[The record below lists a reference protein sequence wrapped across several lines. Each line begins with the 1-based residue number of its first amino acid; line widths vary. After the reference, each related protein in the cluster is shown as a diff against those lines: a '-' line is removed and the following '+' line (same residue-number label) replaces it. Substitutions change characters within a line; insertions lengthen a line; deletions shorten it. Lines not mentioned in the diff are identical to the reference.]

1 MCVTDEIRDGNGDVQ
16 PTDQCDD
23 QPSTEI
29 RNTAQNPPRTT
40 PPSATTS
47 TAVVSDAHVR
57 MGSPSTVQTVADNW
71 SEGLTRIAQPK
82 RPRPAEDCDSDR
94 AYYEMLPKPGG
105 SYEVRLFTCVECG
118 HKWRE
123 S

>member
-1 MCVTDEIRDGNGDVQ
+1 
-16 PTDQCDD
+16 
-23 QPSTEI
+23 
-29 RNTAQNPPRTT
+29 
-40 PPSATTS
+40 
-47 TAVVSDAHVR
+47 

-71 SEGLTRIAQPK
+71 SEGITRIAQPK